1 MLIKCKKCGHK
12 SRGEPTFCPSCG
24 AKRQG
29 IDNNRRVGIVL
40 ILFIFLCIY
49 LFTRHESD
57 KPKPMEATK
66 AQENASQAVRLPVN
80 QEQPKQEALYQEL
93 KQELEQDKTKNG
105 SLAATPQ
112 MMVMRMLEYA
122 LDDSGLSHESEIEQT
137 KLQIES
143 LPKLENG
150 NKKAARAIND
160 KGLMFSKN
168 GDFNNAV
175 KMFEEAN
182 ELDQSDIEILDNLGF
197 SYFKQGNMDS
207 AQQTLIKALTISP
220 GRVTAWANLGKVFGK
235 NGEINRATACF
246 SNAYRFS
253 KVRFKMHQFMKNLN
267 DSEDVE
273 NIKQARAKA
282 ITWAEKA
289 YPDISQKAN
298 QQ

>member
-1 MLIKCKKCGHK
+1 MAQL
-12 SRGEPTFCPSCG
+12 
-24 AKRQG
+24 
-29 IDNNRRVGIVL
+29 VIVAAWAL
-40 ILFIFLCIY
+40 LCIS
-49 LFTRHESD
+49 R
-57 KPKPMEATK
+57 
-66 AQENASQAVRLPVN
+66 NR
-80 QEQPKQEALYQEL
+80 
-93 KQELEQDKTKNG
+93 
-105 SLAATPQ
+105 
-112 MMVMRMLEYA
+112 
-122 LDDSGLSHESEIEQT
+122 
-137 KLQIES
+137 
-143 LPKLENG
+143 
-150 NKKAARAIND
+150 
-160 KGLMFSKN
+160 
-168 GDFNNAV
+168 
-175 KMFEEAN
+175 
-182 ELDQSDIEILDNLGF
+182 
-197 SYFKQGNMDS
+197 GNMDS